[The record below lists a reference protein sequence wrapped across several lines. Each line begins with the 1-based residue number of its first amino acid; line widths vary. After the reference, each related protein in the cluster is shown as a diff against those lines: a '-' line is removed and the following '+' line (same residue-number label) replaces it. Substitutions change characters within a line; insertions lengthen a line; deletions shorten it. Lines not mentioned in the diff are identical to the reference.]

1 MQRVSRSF
9 QPCASSLTYTA
20 CGSNS
25 WAFVDFT
32 RAEYATMALTNP
44 RNHSLDGRALVVE
57 YASPDAVR
65 RGGLGHTSLGGSNE
79 EPGATK
85 AKGSGRTSSRRPP
98 KAERIADKAA
108 KSGTGTAAAA
118 DAGVESPA
126 SASEETQKEGHA
138 SSSSSTLPRHKHRPS
153 PHSTRKAR
161 REKPGAALAS
171 ALRESS
177 AIVAS
182 TGKKIIF

>member
-9 QPCASSLTYTA
+9 QPCAYNLTYTA

-79 EPGATK
+79 EPSTTK
-85 AKGSGRTSSRRPP
+85 AKGSNRRPP

-108 KSGTGTAAAA
+108 KSGIRTAAA

-126 SASEETQKEGHA
+126 SEEIQKEEHA